1 MRIDIFTIFPQML
14 DSPVGSGIFR
24 RAYERGLAEVHV
36 HNIREYTHDR
46 HNTVDDY
53 PYGGGPGMVFKPE
66 PVFEAVETVKAS
78 LYPDVTADVPIILLT
93 PQGTLLSQRLA
104 KQLSQQSHLML
115 ICGHYE
121 GVDERIAEH
130 LATMSISIG
139 DYVLSGGEL
148 PAMVLADAIIRLIPG
163 VLGSGLSP
171 LDDSHAA
178 GLLEYPQYT
187 RPEDFRG
194 WTVPEVLLSGNH
206 GEIAR
211 WRREQAIARTF
222 KRRPDLLEKADLTQ
236 EERDLARQLQQSQEM
251 V

>member
-14 DSPVGSGIFR
+14 ESPIASGIFK
-24 RAYERGLAEVHV
+24 RASERGLAEVHV
-36 HNIREYTHDR
+36 HNVRDYTHDR
-46 HNTVDDY
+46 HKTVDDY
-53 PYGGGPGMVFKPE
+53 PYGGGPGMVFKPG
-66 PVFEAVETVKAS
+66 PVFQAVETVKAS
-78 LYPDVTADVPIILLT
+78 LHPDIVSDIPVILLT
-93 PQGTLLSQRLA
+93 PQGNLFSQQMA
-104 KQLSQQSHLML
+104 HQLSQKSHLML

-148 PAMVLADAIIRLIPG
+148 PAMVLVDAIIRLIPG

-171 LDDSHAA
+171 LDDSHTS

-194 WTVPEVLLSGNH
+194 WVVPDVLLSGNH
-206 GEIAR
+206 AEIAR
-211 WRREQAIARTF
+211 WRREQAIMRTF
-222 KRRPDLLEKADLTQ
+222 FRRPDLLEKADLTQ
-236 EERDLARQLQQSQEM
+236 EASNYATQLQQSQKM